1 MLPDQDDAATTT
13 ASSTP
18 AAVNGNNPPLTEGPV
33 NDNELPDLQA
43 ANDNEPI
50 ADAADELP
58 ATGTE

>member
-1 MLPDQDDAATTT
+1 
-13 ASSTP
+13 
-18 AAVNGNNPPLTEGPV
+18 VNDNNPPLTEGPV